1 MMKYVFIL
9 VLLLVAG
16 AGGLMAVVVGYRFVH
31 NMTQTV
37 RIMPGEQ
44 VFPMP
49 AGVVP
54 RGGDLVIP
62 REQREVATRVPN
74 PVRASE
80 ASVAIGRGHFQT
92 FCTPCHGAEG
102 KGGVTGPV
110 ATRFIPA
117 PDLTSEAEPSF
128 PPHGGG
134 QQRGHRAW
142 FALIERHVQQS
153 QRSAGST
160 PRLNAEPTALHRKL
174 P

>member
-1 MMKYVFIL
+1 MKYVFIL

-16 AGGLMAVVVGYRFVH
+16 AGGLMAVVIGYRFVN

-80 ASVAIGRGHFQT
+80 A
-92 FCTPCHGAEG
+92 
-102 KGGVTGPV
+102 
-110 ATRFIPA
+110 
-117 PDLTSEAEPSF
+117 
-128 PPHGGG
+128 
-134 QQRGHRAW
+134 
-142 FALIERHVQQS
+142 
-153 QRSAGST
+153 
-160 PRLNAEPTALHRKL
+160 
-174 P
+174 